1 MAPARGSAPV
11 PLPGPGDTPPRSL
24 PAPGPGDTLPPS
36 LPALD
41 LLAIGAH
48 PDDVEISCG
57 GTIAAAA
64 AEGLRAGIL
73 DLTRG
78 ESATN
83 GTPEIRAGEAAEA
96 ARLLGVAG
104 RWNAGLPDGA
114 LHAHDPEQVRRA
126 VLWIRALRPDV
137 VVVHYPRDRH
147 PDHVAAS
154 ELIDRASYLAG
165 LRLFEGGG
173 GSVAPFRP
181 RIRYHFASRVGFE
194 PSFVVDVTA
203 RWDVKRAA
211 ILAHRSQVSR
221 ETAGARPTPLNRE
234 GFLEFVESRARH
246 YGGMIGVLYGE
257 PFHATEPVG
266 VRALTPFLRTPQ
278 AAPGSFTG

>member
-1 MAPARGSAPV
+1 VAPARDLDA
-11 PLPGPGDTPPRSL
+11 
-24 PAPGPGDTLPPS
+24 PPS
-36 LPALD
+36 HDGPPLD

-83 GTPEIRAGEAAEA
+83 GTPEIRAAEAAEA
-96 ARLLGVAG
+96 ARLLRACG
-104 RWNAGLPDGA
+104 RWNAGLPDGG

-126 VLWIRALRPDV
+126 VLWLRALRPDV
-137 VVVHYPRDRH
+137 VVVHFPRDRH

-165 LRLFEGGG
+165 LRRFEGGG
-173 GSVAPFRP
+173 DAAPFRP
-181 RIRYHFASRVGFE
+181 RVRYHFASRVGFA

-203 RWDVKRAA
+203 HWDAKRAA
-211 ILAHRSQVSR
+211 ILAHGSQVSR
-221 ETAGARPTPLNRE
+221 ASADARPTPLNRE
-234 GFLEFVESRARH
+234 GFLDFVESRARH
-246 YGGMIGVLYGE
+246 YGGMIGVTYGE
-257 PFHATEPVG
+257 PFHATEPIG
-266 VRALTPFLRTPQ
+266 VRALAPFLRTPQ
-278 AAPGSFTG
+278 PAPGSFTG

>member
-1 MAPARGSAPV
+1 VALPRDAAPV
-11 PLPGPGDTPPRSL
+11 PSDPGPPIDF
-24 PAPGPGDTLPPS
+24 
-36 LPALD
+36 
-41 LLAIGAH
+41 LAIGAH

-57 GTIAAAA
+57 GTIATAA

-83 GTPEIRAGEAAEA
+83 GTPEIRAAEAAEA
-96 ARLLGVAG
+96 ARLLGAAG

-126 VLWIRALRPDV
+126 VLWLRALRPDV

-147 PDHVAAS
+147 PDHVAAA

-165 LRLFEGGG
+165 LRRFEAGGP
-173 GSVAPFRP
+173 APFRP
-181 RIRYHFASRVGFE
+181 RVRYHYASRVGFA

-203 RWDVKRAA
+203 RWEAKRAA
-211 ILAHRSQVSR
+211 ILAHQSQVSR
-221 ETAGARPTPLNRE
+221 GAAGAHPTPLNRE
-234 GFLEFVESRARH
+234 GFIEFVESRARH
-246 YGGMIGVLYGE
+246 YGMMIGVRYGE
-257 PFHATEPVG
+257 PFHATEPIG
-266 VRALTPFLRTPQ
+266 VSALAPFLRAPQ
-278 AAPGSFTG
+278 PAPGSFTA

>member
-1 MAPARGSAPV
+1 MTPD
-11 PLPGPGDTPPRSL
+11 LPSPDETPP
-24 PAPGPGDTLPPS
+24 
-36 LPALD
+36 LD

-57 GTIAAAA
+57 GTIAAAS

-83 GTPEIRAGEAAEA
+83 GTPELRAEEASEA
-96 ARLLGVAG
+96 ARLLGAAG
-104 RWNAGLPDGA
+104 RWNAGLPDGG

-126 VLWIRALRPDV
+126 VAWLRALRPDV

-147 PDHVAAS
+147 PDHVAAA

-165 LRLFEGGG
+165 LRRFDGGTAA
-173 GSVAPFRP
+173 APFRP
-181 RIRYHFASRVGFE
+181 RVRYHYASRIGFT

-203 RWDVKRAA
+203 RWEAKRAA
-211 ILAHRSQVSR
+211 ILAHKSQVSR
-221 ETAGARPTPLNRE
+221 KEPGARPTNLNRE
-234 GFLEFVESRARH
+234 GFLEFLESRGRH

-257 PFHATEPVG
+257 PFHATEPIG
-266 VRALTPFLRTPQ
+266 VTALVPFLRAPQ